1 MTHLLEVLDLLRTR
15 LRVHTIDCTVWSKSW
30 GKVALHM
37 LGFSELAEC
46 MYWILTELRVN

>member
-1 MTHLLEVLDLLRTR
+1 MTHLRKVLDFMRRR

-30 GKVALHM
+30 GKVHM

-46 MYWILTELRVN
+46 MYWILTELLVN